1 MYEEI
6 ILILSDRDILRV
18 MESGKISII
27 PFSRDMLGPCSIDLT
42 LDSKF
47 TIFKGG
53 GLIDPQKKEE
63 LQKFVK
69 IIDAGDE
76 GYIIS
81 PGEFILGITREKI
94 RIDKDLAA
102 TLEGRSSLAR
112 IGIIVHAAGLVNPGT
127 GIIKPA
133 PLALEI
139 SNRGNSNVLLK
150 PGIRIVQIIFHKLT
164 SPVEVGYDERKESRY
179 IGQEKPII

>member
-1 MYEEI
+1 M
-6 ILILSDRDILRV
+6 ILSDRDILKTIQA
-18 MESGKISII
+18 GKISVI
-27 PFSRDMLGPCSIDLT
+27 PFSRDILGPCSIDLT

-47 TIFKGG
+47 TIFRGG
-53 GLIDPQKKEE
+53 GLIDPQRIDK

-69 IIDAGDE
+69 IIDTGEE

-94 RIDKDLAA
+94 KLDKDFAA

-127 GIIKPA
+127 GMKKPA

-139 SNRGNSNVLLK
+139 SNRGSSNVLLK
-150 PGIRIVQIIFHKLT
+150 PGIKIVQIIFHKLS
-164 SPVEVGYDERKESRY
+164 SPAEIGYDERKKSRY
-179 IGQEKPII
+179 TGQENPII